1 VTYTITGPFP
11 VLGQEPGTT
20 LIDEQLVD
28 FDVDWL
34 IESGH
39 IVATS
44 EAASAAINQAASA
57 DTNKEG

>member
-1 VTYTITGPFP
+1 VTYTITGPFL

-20 LIDEQLVD
+20 LTEEQLVG

-39 IVATS
+39 LIATT
-44 EAASAAINQAASA
+44 EAAPA

>member
-1 VTYTITGPFP
+1 MTYTITGPFP

-20 LIDEQLVD
+20 LTDEQLVD

-39 IVATS
+39 IIATT
-44 EAASAAINQAASA
+44 EAAPA
-57 DTNKEG
+57 DTTKEG

>member
-1 VTYTITGPFP
+1 MTYTITGPFP

-20 LIDEQLVD
+20 LTDEQLD
-28 FDVDWL
+28 GFDVDWL

-44 EAASAAINQAASA
+44 EAAPANTNKAAPA
-57 DTNKEG
+57 DTTKEG

>member
-1 VTYTITGPFP
+1 MTYTNTGPFP

-20 LIDEQLVD
+20 LTDEQLVD

-44 EAASAAINQAASA
+44 EAAPAAINQAASA